1 MPGFVGHE
9 RRDELSRGRH
19 GEVDAERERHVER
32 VDECNQ
38 TAFPLQFLL
47 YALFRAA
54 RLRRLHPKL
63 RDYVLELD

>member
-38 TAFPLQFLL
+38 RRS
-47 YALFRAA
+47 LFNFCYTLCLE
-54 RLRRLHPKL
+54 RLDCD
-63 RDYVLELD
+63 DYIPNCVIMF